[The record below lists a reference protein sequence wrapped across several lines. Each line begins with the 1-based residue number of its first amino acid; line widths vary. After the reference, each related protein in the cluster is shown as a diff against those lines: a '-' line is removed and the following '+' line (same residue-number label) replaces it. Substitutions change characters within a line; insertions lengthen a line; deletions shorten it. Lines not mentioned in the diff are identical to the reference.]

1 MIAMAGEITKCRL
14 EGRMIITVH
23 DELVFDVPETEAAP
37 FGAMVRQIMETAVVL
52 SVPMEVTVKCGPNW
66 AEMTRL

>member
-1 MIAMAGEITKCRL
+1 
-14 EGRMIITVH
+14 VH